1 MIMDTF
7 QGWYKDGTEGTYD
20 YRPLSALYMLLR
32 IGLVAEYLTVI
43 GLNLYSSGGLK
54 WFVTGMMHVF
64 LATLFFI
71 AKLYKK
77 QYGINVVDGFTLT
90 LIGLSTT
97 GILLPV

>member
-20 YRPLSALYMLLR
+20 YRPLSALYMRPR

-43 GLNLYSSGGLK
+43 GLNLYNSGGLK
-54 WFVTGMMHVF
+54 WLVTGMMHVL

-71 AKLYKK
+71 AKPYKK
-77 QYGINVVDGFTLT
+77 QWMNVIDGFTLT
-90 LIGLSTT
+90 LFGLSTT
-97 GILLPV
+97 GMLLPV

>member
-43 GLNLYSSGGLK
+43 GLSLYSTGNIK
-54 WFVTGMMHVF
+54 WLVTGMMRVF

-71 AKLYKK
+71 AKPYKK
-77 QYGINVVDGFTLT
+77 QWMNVIDRFTLT
-90 LIGLSTT
+90 FIGLCCTSNL
-97 GILLPV
+97 IL